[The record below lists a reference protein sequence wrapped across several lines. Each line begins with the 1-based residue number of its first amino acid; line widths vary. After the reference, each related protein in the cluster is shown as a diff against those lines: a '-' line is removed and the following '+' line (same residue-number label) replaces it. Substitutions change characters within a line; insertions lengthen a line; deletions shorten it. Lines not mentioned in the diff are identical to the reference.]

1 MKIKNIY
8 GEWVTFQ
15 ILPHEYAAL
24 YREWFNDFLT
34 IACFAEYIGFSEKR
48 TIRIL
53 NKGRLIH
60 NDIFGNT

>member
-1 MKIKNIY
+1 MKIKNIN
-8 GEWVTFQ
+8 GELVTFQ

-34 IACFAEYIGFSEKR
+34 IPRFAEYIGFSEKR
-48 TIRIL
+48 AIRII
-53 NKGRLIH
+53 NKGRVLH